1 MTLLLSLILIL
12 AGAAVRF
19 ALTRT
24 TWHEWNVHTLGVIAM
39 VVGGIGV
46 LASLLARI
54 PRHRARRTEVD
65 DEPVRSHRRV
75 HAA

>member
-1 MTLLLSLILIL
+1 MTLAVSLILIL
-12 AGAAVRF
+12 VGAAVRF

-24 TWHEWNVHTLGVIAM
+24 TWHEWNVHTLGVIGM

-46 LASLLARI
+46 VASLLARI
-54 PRHRARRTEVD
+54 PRRRKRAVEVD
-65 DEPVRSHRRV
+65 EPARSRTHA